1 MQYFT
6 EDYLNFFK
14 ELASNNNKDWFDKNR
29 KRYENEVREPFKRF
43 ISNLITEVA
52 KQDTE
57 VQIDQ
62 KEAIFRINRD
72 IRFSKDKTPY
82 KLNNSAIIS
91 KTGRKDKSYPGLYI
105 ELGPEKLGIY
115 GGVYMPDTK
124 QVQKIRQYIVNN
136 KALFLKII
144 TNKDFKQKFGEIQG
158 DKHKRLPK
166 EFLEAAKNQP
176 LLFNKQWYHFANLS
190 PDEITGNNLIN
201 TILNYNKAALPLKL
215 FLADALTTN
224 S

>member
-1 MQYFT
+1 MKYFT
-6 EDYLNFFK
+6 KDYLNFFK

-29 KRYENEVREPFKRF
+29 KRYENTVREPFKIF
-43 ISNLITEVA
+43 ISDLIDEVS
-52 KQDTE
+52 KQDPE
-57 VQIDQ
+57 VQIEP

-124 QVQKIRQYIVNN
+124 QVQKIRQHIVGNTEV
-136 KALFLKII
+136 FSKII
-144 TNKDFKQKFGEIQG
+144 LNKDFKQKFGEIQG
-158 DKHKRLPK
+158 NKHKRLSK
-166 EFLEAAKNQP
+166 EFLESAKDQP
-176 LLFNKQWYHFANLS
+176 LLFNKQWYHLANLS
-190 PDEITGNNLIN
+190 PNKITGDDLIDIILEYNN
-201 TILNYNKAALPLKL
+201 AALPLKK
-215 FLADALTTN
+215 FLIDALTT
-224 S
+224 

>member
-1 MQYFT
+1 MKYFT

-29 KRYENEVREPFKRF
+29 KRYENTVREPFKNF
-43 ISNLITEVA
+43 ISDLIDEVS
-52 KQDTE
+52 KQDPE
-57 VQIDQ
+57 VQIEP

-124 QVQKIRQYIVNN
+124 QVQKIRQHIIGNSEV
-136 KALFLKII
+136 FSKII
-144 TNKDFKQKFGEIQG
+144 SNKNFKQKFEKIHG
-158 DKHKRLPK
+158 DQHKRLSK
-166 EFLEAAKNQP
+166 ELLESAKDQP

-190 PDEITGNNLIN
+190 PNKITGNNLIN
-201 TILNYNKAALPLKL
+201 IILEYNNTALPLKK
-215 FLADALTTN
+215 FLADALTT
-224 S
+224 

>member
-1 MQYFT
+1 MKYFT
-6 EDYLNFFK
+6 KDYLNFFK

-29 KRYENEVREPFKRF
+29 KRYENTVREPFKIF
-43 ISNLITEVA
+43 ISDLIDEVS
-52 KQDTE
+52 KQDPE
-57 VQIDQ
+57 VQIEP

-124 QVQKIRQYIVNN
+124 QVQKIRQHIVGNTEV
-136 KALFLKII
+136 FSKII
-144 TNKDFKQKFGEIQG
+144 LNKDFKQKFGEIQG
-158 DKHKRLPK
+158 DQHKRLSK
-166 EFLEAAKNQP
+166 EFLESAKDQP
-176 LLFNKQWYHFANLS
+176 LLFNKQWYHLANLS
-190 PDEITGNNLIN
+190 PNKITGDDLIDIILEYNN
-201 TILNYNKAALPLKL
+201 AALPLKK
-215 FLADALTTN
+215 FLIDALTT
-224 S
+224 

>member
-1 MQYFT
+1 MKYFT
-6 EDYLNFFK
+6 KDYLNFFK

-29 KRYENEVREPFKRF
+29 KRYENTVREPFKIF
-43 ISNLITEVA
+43 ISDLIDEVS
-52 KQDTE
+52 KQDPE
-57 VQIDQ
+57 VQIEP

-124 QVQKIRQYIVNN
+124 QVQKIRQHIVGNTEV
-136 KALFLKII
+136 FSKII
-144 TNKDFKQKFGEIQG
+144 LSKDFKQKFGEIQG
-158 DKHKRLPK
+158 DQHKRLPK
-166 EFLEAAKNQP
+166 EFLESAKDQP
-176 LLFNKQWYHFANLS
+176 LLFNKQWYHLANLS
-190 PDEITGNNLIN
+190 PNKITGDDLIDIILEYNN
-201 TILNYNKAALPLKL
+201 AALPLKK
-215 FLADALTTN
+215 FLIDALTT
-224 S
+224 

>member
-1 MQYFT
+1 MKYFT
-6 EDYLNFFK
+6 EDYLSFFK

-29 KRYENEVREPFKRF
+29 KRYENTVREPFKNF
-43 ISNLITEVA
+43 ISDLIDEVS
-52 KQDTE
+52 KQDPE
-57 VQIDQ
+57 VQIEP

-124 QVQKIRQYIVNN
+124 QVQKIRQHIIGNSEV
-136 KALFLKII
+136 FSKII
-144 TNKDFKQKFGEIQG
+144 SNKNLRKFMV
-158 DKHKRLPK
+158 
-166 EFLEAAKNQP
+166 
-176 LLFNKQWYHFANLS
+176 
-190 PDEITGNNLIN
+190 IN
-201 TILNYNKAALPLKL
+201 TNVCRK
-215 FLADALTTN
+215 N